1 MVGSPASVTPTT
13 SPSSPSFFS
22 SLMDVDSTEQ
32 QLTPIE
38 RCERAVSAWQATG
51 GEEHIARLVQ
61 GVTNKDFTLLNII
74 KALGPALTAEE
85 GDHRSRGVELL
96 SAVLERCPPERLD
109 KHSTHVLLTF
119 YEQKLDDSDT
129 VIPALHG
136 LLSLVS
142 LPTFTASDAT
152 TLFQSLVQHVNMKA
166 HVQSTRYI
174 VFRILDT
181 LVAKYREGKRIIFH
195 RICIRLMSEV
205 VLKGLEDEF
214 LRKYVSLV
222 EGEKDPRN
230 LLLAFSIDRVVLI
243 EWEVKSYIE
252 DFFDVTFCYFPIT
265 FKPPPNDSYKI
276 STDDLKTALRACLSA
291 SPFFGTLAVPI
302 FMEKLAATT
311 ASVKQDVLQTMSICL
326 PVYGSAVARNFGSTI
341 WDAVKIEIFQ
351 PIDAET
357 EKAALE
363 ATSALV
369 RTLPSADD
377 NSPAPLV
384 SSIVSEC
391 IEILKEP
398 EKNKA
403 QHAVKVLSALLRTTA
418 GIRSLVVG
426 QSIPHLI
433 KLYLDPAEASQ
444 RSHIVLQLSNLLL
457 TLQEVY
463 SGDIASASYVQE
475 HVLEAH
481 KDELLGVISSSVK
494 VADTR
499 MAALSGTSHLVQIQG
514 LLTEEELGYLVQH
527 INELL
532 EPSSDLQD
540 LKNVLLNLLTTISKT
555 NAPLVERTTLP
566 LLFGNLPDSAPAADA
581 KVERASYQRTLK
593 CLSTLCLQQALF
605 ETLVI
610 RLSTK
615 LELVCSEF
623 PRLAEGK
630 ENHEVTTLR
639 EHNAAYAH
647 SLLLT
652 LEDALDFK
660 IDSKLDADIP
670 KYIDRLVPRLYALCT
685 EGATSPKPSLA
696 LANDVRLIEAASG
709 VILRIVRCN
718 TSARQS
724 QFLAG
729 LITAFQT
736 GNFGPL
742 TNGQNSG
749 TESVIPPPLQLNSSE
764 LSRNLVILLAPPII
778 SLRKDVQLPVDDS
791 PKFLQDL
798 LNWGIA
804 DNVTLP
810 QSTAGFQIAST
821 ILNKHLENLAV
832 FVETSLPT
840 FWAAAVSPTADV
852 SKRKGGI
859 EAWTWTTKAL
869 LVRNDKRAEN
879 FVEDIFGLLGD
890 ESVGWD
896 AARAIGMLAK
906 DEETLSKSNYAVV
919 KLFHVQK
926 YAAKVLPL
934 ILAGCKDASEP
945 TRRTAYLAALTTLVK
960 YLPQSMYMH
969 EITTLMPLFILGL
982 DLPEVEMR
990 ANVIEALVTLASET
1004 DASQEGPL
1012 AEHVS
1017 TVISALIKNAL
1028 PAEMTSSRLRVAA
1041 LKCLAILPQS
1051 VSYERLHPYKS
1062 NVLRQL
1068 GKALDDRNRGVR
1080 KVAVD
1085 AREAWFITKA

>member
-1 MVGSPASVTPTT
+1 MVGSLASVTPPT

-22 SLMDVDSTEQ
+22 SLMDVDSIEQ

-61 GVTNKDFTLLNII
+61 GVTNRDFTLLNII

-85 GDHRSRGVELL
+85 GDHRSRGIELL

-142 LPTFTASDAT
+142 LPTFTPSDAA
-152 TLFQSLVQHVNMKA
+152 TLFQALVQHVNMKA

-181 LVAKYREGKRIIFH
+181 LVAKYREGK
-195 RICIRLMSEV
+195 L
-205 VLKGLEDEF
+205 LKGLGDEF
-214 LRKYVSLV
+214 PRKYVSLV

-265 FKPPPNDSYKI
+265 FKPPPNDPYKI
-276 STDDLKTALRACLSA
+276 STDDLKTALRSCLSA

-463 SGDIASASYVQE
+463 SGDIASTSYAQE

-514 LLTEEELGYLVQH
+514 LLTDEELGYLVQH

-555 NAPLVERTTLP
+555 NAPLVEQTTLP

-581 KVERASYQRTLK
+581 KAERASYQRTLK

-630 ENHEVTTLR
+630 EDHEVTTLR

-670 KYIDRLVPRLYALCT
+670 KYIDRLVPRLYALCV

-696 LANDVRLIEAASG
+696 LATDVRLIEAASG

-742 TNGQNSG
+742 TNGQVSG
-749 TESVIPPPLQLNSSE
+749 TEAVTPPPLQVSAS
-764 LSRNLVILLAPPII
+764 
-778 SLRKDVQLPVDDS
+778 RKDVQLPVDDV

-804 DNVTLP
+804 DNVTPP
-810 QSTAGFQIAST
+810 QSTAGFQIAAS
-821 ILNKHLENLAV
+821 ILNKHLENLPV

-840 FWAAAVSPTADV
+840 FWAAVVSPTADV
-852 SKRKGGI
+852 NKRKGGI

-879 FVEDIFGLLGD
+879 FIENIFGLLGD

-934 ILAGCKDASEP
+934 ILAGCKGASEP

-1041 LKCLAILPQS
+1041 LKCLAILAQS

-1085 AREAWFITKA
+1085 AREAWFIMKA